1 MKLRAS
7 LIELWNRV
15 TDYNLDE
22 EVYLNGANNLYPN
35 EIELVVQNSPSAS
48 KGSNLMSTYING
60 RGLTNDPK
68 FNGKLLSEVNK
79 DIADDISVQY
89 GCFIHVAYGVK
100 VNSEGA
106 DFVPTCISVLDY
118 TKCRKSKNDDN
129 ENAGIIIYKDFEESK
144 SGFFGNDDDDTKET
158 WYYPFSNN
166 QEIIKSQIRKDNK
179 EALKENPE
187 MDLSNLVSNYRGQVY
202 YLNLTPKYTYAI
214 SHFNSVYNDCD
225 TEYRMSLYSNSV
237 SRAGFLGKVAILT
250 SGLDEETSAD
260 IKNDVAKWLGAE
272 NASTAYFLEIEDTE
286 SLDNNFKIMSVPS
299 QYDEAQFKDTKE
311 NTRINILGACN
322 NIPSALVSA
331 NDSNLFGN
339 SGELIVQ
346 MKSFYNEQTNYERR
360 RIEETYAMFGIET
373 KIIPLI
379 NNEEAAKETIKDV
392 VTNVP
397 AEENTPA
404 APAQESAPAADAE
417 TLKAQAGLRG
427 SVGGVNGILGIQN
440 SVTAGTTD
448 RESAITILMEIY
460 GFTRGVAEALL
471 GKPILST
478 EVIETIET
486 TE

>member
-1 MKLRAS
+1 MKIRAS
-7 LIELWNRV
+7 LIELWERV

-22 EVYLNGANNLYPN
+22 KVYLNGSNNLYPN

-60 RGLTNDPK
+60 RGLTNDPS
-68 FNGKLLSEVNK
+68 FNGVLLSEINK
-79 DIADDISVQY
+79 DIADDLSVQY
-89 GCFIHVAYGVK
+89 GCFIHVSYGIK
-100 VNSEGA
+100 ADIEGA
-106 DFVPTCISVLDY
+106 EFVTKKLHVLDY
-118 TKCRKSKNDDN
+118 TKCRKAKDDDN
-129 ENAGIIIYKDFEESK
+129 DNPGKIVYKDFEQSK
-144 SGFFGNDDDDTKET
+144 SGFFSNDNDVKET
-158 WYYPFSNN
+158 WYYPFSND
-166 QEIIKSQIRKDNK
+166 QEIIKSQIRLDNK
-179 EALKENPE
+179 KSLQANPDLTLAE
-187 MDLSNLVSNYRGQVY
+187 MLANYRGQVY
-202 YLNLTPKYTYAI
+202 YLNLTPKYRYAI

-250 SGLDEETSAD
+250 SGLDEETSQD
-260 IKNDVAKWLGAE
+260 IKEDVAKWLGAE

-286 SLDNNFKIMSVPS
+286 NLENNFKIMSVPS
-299 QYDEAQFKDTKE
+299 QYDEAQFRDTKE

-360 RIEETYAMFGIET
+360 RIEETYLMFGIDT
-373 KIIPLI
+373 KIKPLI
-379 NNEEAAKETIKDV
+379 NDEIATKETIKEV
-392 VTNVP
+392 ISNAPKAANEP
-397 AEENTPA
+397 AKTPA
-404 APAQESAPAADAE
+404 TETATGPDAE

-440 SVTAGTTD
+440 SVTAGQTD

-460 GFTRGVAEALL
+460 GFTKGVAEALL